1 MGAKRKPWASLARKQ
16 QKIVVEQVCELVQ
29 SYCKDAVS
37 GRDFLS
43 QVVETLNDR
52 IQHLQL
58 QFGEQSSNHEL
69 LVALGQIR
77 ENNLSVQELDKPIV
91 SIAQLDSAVCCL
103 GWSHQ
108 KLQDNG
114 YQISRRSFA
123 SSSTGTLATTSNP
136 STWTSKRGRKAI
148 LDDTSIVDHVR
159 NVLAPHLVESE
170 RVAVV
175 GRGNKKRMIVAQ
187 HLRKKKYRLYM
198 EESQL
203 NARMSWSSF
212 HRILKHHFP
221 HIRSPIRK
229 TDLCEHC
236 LHFEKR
242 LLPRA
247 EQTMANARKDLL
259 SIWPDYFTTFDS
271 NKVIQQKMNDKDR
284 VPLIA
289 RFVAFL
295 NTQNF
300 NANRNSARTQALGLS
315 ARLSLHAAEAKIIH
329 TMKAHVELLEAYRWH
344 QISARRQAS
353 ALAKLTSE
361 GGLASN
367 AALIQVDF
375 KENVRYPLSTLAG
388 LNQCFCCPFLLLSP
402 LTSCPKPPS
411 TQQGREETGDEWHAQ
426 NKLSLTVFGVHALVP
441 NKEGSHSEI
450 YILIVTEILDH
461 DAQMGNMMINRALN
475 VLQKHPALD
484 WPKVTKLWIVSD
496 VGPHF
501 RSYENAAHFLCTLAS
516 RLCFIRCILYN
527 FYFNSFINSPT
538 CNLLC

>member
-198 EESQL
+198 EESKL

-247 EQTMANARKDLL
+247 EQTVANARKD
-259 SIWPDYFTTFDS
+259 
-271 NKVIQQKMNDKDR
+271 
-284 VPLIA
+284 
-289 RFVAFL
+289 AFHL
-295 NTQNF
+295 
-300 NANRNSARTQALGLS
+300 
-315 ARLSLHAAEAKIIH
+315 ARLFH
-329 TMKAHVELLEAYRWH
+329 
-344 QISARRQAS
+344 
-353 ALAKLTSE
+353 
-361 GGLASN
+361 
-367 AALIQVDF
+367 
-375 KENVRYPLSTLAG
+375 NV
-388 LNQCFCCPFLLLSP
+388 
-402 LTSCPKPPS
+402 
-411 TQQGREETGDEWHAQ
+411 
-426 NKLSLTVFGVHALVP
+426 
-441 NKEGSHSEI
+441 
-450 YILIVTEILDH
+450 
-461 DAQMGNMMINRALN
+461 
-475 VLQKHPALD
+475 
-484 WPKVTKLWIVSD
+484 
-496 VGPHF
+496 
-501 RSYENAAHFLCTLAS
+501 
-516 RLCFIRCILYN
+516 
-527 FYFNSFINSPT
+527 
-538 CNLLC
+538 